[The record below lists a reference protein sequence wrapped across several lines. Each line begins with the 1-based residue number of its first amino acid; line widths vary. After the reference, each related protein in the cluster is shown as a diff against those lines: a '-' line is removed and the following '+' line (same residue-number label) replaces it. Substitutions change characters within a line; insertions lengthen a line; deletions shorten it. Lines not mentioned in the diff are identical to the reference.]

1 MKCLSIDIETTGLNT
16 KTSEILEVGLVAFD
30 TEVPFKGVNKY
41 NTLRILMVKNEWRGE
56 TYALNL
62 NKKII
67 EEILQAQKLF
77 KDDPTKEFVIGY
89 TSEMAVKNSE
99 ADYPTVY
106 LNVDAEGHAPVLR
119 PSFPVGSV
127 IQKELKFK
135 DVVNQFLSQN
145 KFDGRI
151 TVAGKNF
158 AGFDAKFLQDNYL
171 FGENF
176 MSKFRHK
183 VLDPGSMYVLPE
195 DDQVPGLPLC
205 LERAG
210 LPSEVPHTAVD
221 DAVLVIKC
229 IQAKLLNGIGPLS
242 GV

>member
-1 MKCLSIDIETTGLNT
+1 MKALSIDIETTGLSPG
-16 KTSEILEVGLVAFD
+16 TSEILEVGLVAFD
-30 TEVPFKGVNKY
+30 TERPFEGVNKD

-56 TYALNL
+56 IYALNL

-77 KDDPTKEFVIGY
+77 KDDPSKLLTIG
-89 TSEMAVKNSE
+89 E
-99 ADYPTVY
+99 AGTNYPTVY
-106 LNVDAEGHAPVLR
+106 LNIDAGGCLPVLR
-119 PSFPVGSV
+119 PSFPLCLNEE
-127 IQKELKFK
+127 KELEFE
-135 DVVNQFLSQN
+135 DIISQFFSIN
-145 KFDGRI
+145 KFEGRI

-158 AGFDAKFLQDNYL
+158 AGFDAKFLKDNYM
-171 FGENF
+171 FGEKF

-195 DDQVPGLPLC
+195 DEQIPGFPLC

-210 LPSEVPHTAVD
+210 LPTEVPHTAVD

-229 IQAKLLNGIGPLS
+229 IQAKLLNAK
-242 GV
+242 